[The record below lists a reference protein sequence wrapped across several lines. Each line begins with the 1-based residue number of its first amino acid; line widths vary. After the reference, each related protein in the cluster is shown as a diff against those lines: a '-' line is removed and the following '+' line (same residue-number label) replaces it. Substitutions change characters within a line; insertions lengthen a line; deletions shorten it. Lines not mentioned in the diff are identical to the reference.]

1 MFVESMPEN
10 PCGDTGPMGS
20 HQVPEGWVEE
30 HGPKRKLTTILCAD
44 CAGYSRM
51 MRADEEGTYR
61 VLQDCRQL
69 IARLIGEHEG
79 RIFGSAGDSVVAEF
93 PSPVEAVRAATEI
106 QQAIAALAA
115 SLPEDH
121 RMQFRIGINVGDVMI
136 AGDDLIGD
144 GVNVAAR
151 LQGLAEPGGICIS
164 GSVHEQIRNKL
175 ALAWDDLGDQAVKN
189 IAEPVHAFRVQV
201 GIRGTYRSQAPSI
214 ATPRRL
220 RLAGVGLLAVLALG
234 SLIAYFMWPNPS
246 PQCSQ
251 ASIAVLPFANLSGDP
266 TQQYFSDGTTE
277 DIIAALGRFSDLA
290 VTAHVAVQR
299 YKEKSVLPDEV
310 SRELGVCYI
319 LTGSIRKNG
328 DQVLVTAELT
338 DARIA
343 QHLDSY
349 SYGGD
354 LKDIFDVR
362 NQLTLSVVGKLA
374 IKIEDLERQRALKKP
389 TDNLDAYDLVL
400 RGRDAYARNT
410 RSANNDAR
418 KLFEQAI
425 QLDPTYAS
433 AYAALGKTR
442 ATAAFSGWTEF
453 PDDAYQQAERLA
465 QKSIELD
472 KDNAE
477 AHRLLGD
484 VYSYRRQFDLA
495 IREMGRAIELN
506 PSDAEGY
513 LYRGGLL
520 VTLGRSGEAIADFE
534 TAKSLN
540 PGLGSASLQSIGW
553 AYYLQHRYQ
562 DAATTFAEG
571 AHAAPNDYFNHAGL
585 AASYGQLGRKEE
597 GAQAAADVLRTWP
610 FFRVDKFITNF
621 QDETDR
627 ALIAEGLRKAGL
639 E

>member
-1 MFVESMPEN
+1 M
-10 PCGDTGPMGS
+10 DRTG
-20 HQVPEGWVEE
+20 VPEGRVEE
-30 HGPKRKLTTILCAD
+30 HGPRRKLTTILCAD

-61 VLQDCRQL
+61 VLQSCRQL

-93 PSPVEAVRAATEI
+93 PSPVEAVRAAMEI
-106 QQAIAALAA
+106 QQSIEALVT

-151 LQGLAEPGGICIS
+151 LQGLSEPGGICVS
-164 GSVHEQIRNKL
+164 GSVHEQVRNKL
-175 ALAWDDLGDQAVKN
+175 ALAWDDLGDQTVKN
-189 IAEPVHAFRVQV
+189 IAEPVRAFRVQI
-201 GIRGTYRSQAPSI
+201 GTRGTHRSEAARI
-214 ATPRRL
+214 ATPRRI
-220 RLAGVGLLAVLALG
+220 RLAGAGIVAVVALG
-234 SLIAYFMWPNPS
+234 TLVAYFGWRNS
-246 PQCSQ
+246 PPPRCSQ

-266 TQQYFSDGTTE
+266 TPEYFSDGTTE

-290 VTAHVAVQR
+290 VTAHVAVQP
-299 YKEKSVLPDEV
+299 YKGRAVRPEEV

-319 LTGSIRKNG
+319 LTGSTRKSG

-338 DARIA
+338 DALNG

-349 SYGGD
+349 SYDGD
-354 LKDIFDVR
+354 LKDLFDVR

-442 ATAAFSGWTEF
+442 DTAAFSGWTEF
-453 PDDAYQQAERLA
+453 PDDAIQQAERLA

-495 IREMGRAIELN
+495 IGEFGRAIELN

-520 VTLGRSGEAIADFE
+520 VALGRSGEAIADFE
-534 TAKSLN
+534 IAKSLN
-540 PGLGSASLQSIGW
+540 PGLGSLWFSVGW

-562 DAATTFAEG
+562 EATTTFEEG
-571 AHAAPNDYFNHAGL
+571 THATPNDSFVHAGL
-585 AASYGQLGRKEE
+585 AASYAQLGRKQE
-597 GAQAAADVLRTWP
+597 AARAAGDVLRTWP
-610 FFRVDKFITNF
+610 FFRVDQFITNF
-621 QDETDR
+621 QAEADR
-627 ALIAEGLRKAGL
+627 ASIAEGLRKAGL
-639 E
+639 K